1 MKIARLDAGASDFP
15 RLLDALLVF
24 SACAG
29 AGCLGSGLLAGC
41 ALYFLA
47 LVFVGPRTMWG
58 LIGIVPLA
66 TALVGFCPLYR
77 LVGLSTCPVGGAGKQ
92 GA

>member
-1 MKIARLDAGASDFP
+1 MLTHNESSLDRGVRLVIGIAL
-15 RLLDALLVF
+15 
-24 SACAG
+24 
-29 AGCLGSGLLAGC
+29 
-41 ALYFLA
+41 LA

-77 LVGLSTCPVGGAGKQ
+77 LVGLSTCRVGGAGKQ